1 MTAVSDETGREAL
14 QSPQHIIEGIILR
27 RLHDERIEGYTLEMS
42 KEIAAA
48 LSAAPVGEPVQDTWF
63 TDRALPVVAM
73 SGDIESER
81 VLKLHFR
88 RKVTEQDRIDLTDAL
103 NLKIKSA
110 TNPSASPV
118 AQEPV
123 AIKPLKWEKAVDT
136 LRYESEGQIGD
147 RYTIFSAWWG
157 AQSAWGWVGNG
168 EFHHTE
174 VDAMAA
180 CQSDYQDRIRSA
192 LASPPPATPAGLG
205 AEIAAVFDGWLERY
219 EHGPPIQF
227 TTAREYAADAVRDCR
242 DAILALLSRGSG
254 SDQQR
259 RHEEQSTQN
268 I

>member
-1 MTAVSDETGREAL
+1 MTATVSDETGREAL

-123 AIKPLKWEKAVDT
+123 AWQWRYVGERDDQWKTPSGGRKITDEELKRERPIEQRPLYAD
-136 LRYESEGQIGD
+136 
-147 RYTIFSAWWG
+147 
-157 AQSAWGWVGNG
+157 N
-168 EFHHTE
+168 
-174 VDAMAA
+174 
-180 CQSDYQDRIRSA
+180 
-192 LASPPPATPAGLG
+192 PPATPAGVG
-205 AEIAAVFDGWLERY
+205 ADEIARAIR
-219 EHGPPIQF
+219 EHIHIKSFMASHTLAGVEEA
-227 TTAREYAADAVRDCR
+227 TSD
-242 DAILALLSRGSG
+242 ILALLSRAG
-254 SDQQR
+254 DQSNST
-259 RHEEQSTQN
+259 HEA
-268 I
+268 

>member
-123 AIKPLKWEKAVDT
+123 ARLCGYCKTWNSKPC
-136 LRYESEGQIGD
+136 
-147 RYTIFSAWWG
+147 
-157 AQSAWGWVGNG
+157 G
-168 EFHHTE
+168 EQ
-174 VDAMAA
+174 
-180 CQSDYQDRIRSA
+180 CYLQPSDPVWTS
-192 LASPPPATPAGLG
+192 PPATPAGLG